1 MKIIELYTKYTLAKI
16 AFVKKHKKIF
26 VIMLFICVLLFATVF
41 LSLFFFNYQ
50 MLHLASDSQS
60 KTDVDSGQQQI
71 DYKETTNTLV
81 TTSTSKTKEKKEIK
95 VAESKLNTAS
105 IEEKTDTYK
114 IKLTFPKIPS
124 SDNSASFTNETIKK
138 YFENNSND
146 FKKDVADSVAD
157 LLKENRLADF
167 PGRLSEYDSDT
178 TVIYEDDNLIS
189 YFVSEFYDLIGTA
202 HPGHVIST
210 FVYDKQKGKLLTLSD
225 VFVVNDFFYKKIA
238 SLIAI
243 DIGKQMAKA
252 SEVSIKAI
260 DIKSI
265 EEGLSKKEK
274 SFRNFTLSDKGVTF
288 YFGEYVLGSYVDGE
302 QQSFLSFE
310 TLKEFKK

>member
-1 MKIIELYTKYTLAKI
+1 MKIIEIYTKYALAKVV
-16 AFVKKHKKIF
+16 FVKKHKKVF

-41 LSLFFFNYQ
+41 LSLVFFNYQ

-81 TTSTSKTKEKKEIK
+81 TTSTSKTKEIK
-95 VAESKLNTAS
+95 VAETKLNTAS
-105 IEEKTDTYK
+105 IEEKTDTYE

-124 SDNSASFTNETIKK
+124 NDNSASSTNETIKK

-146 FKKDVADSVAD
+146 FKKDVADSVAN

-202 HPGHVIST
+202 HPGHVMST

-225 VFVVNDFFYKKIA
+225 VFVVNDVFYKKIA

-243 DIGKQMAKA
+243 DVGNHMAKD
-252 SEVSIKAI
+252 SEVSVKDI
-260 DIKSI
+260 DTKSI
-265 EEGLSKKEK
+265 QEGLSKKEK
-274 SFRNFTLSDKGVTF
+274 SFKNFTLSDKGVTF
-288 YFGEYVLGSYVDGE
+288 YFGEYVLGSYIDGE

-310 TLKEFKK
+310 ALKEFKK